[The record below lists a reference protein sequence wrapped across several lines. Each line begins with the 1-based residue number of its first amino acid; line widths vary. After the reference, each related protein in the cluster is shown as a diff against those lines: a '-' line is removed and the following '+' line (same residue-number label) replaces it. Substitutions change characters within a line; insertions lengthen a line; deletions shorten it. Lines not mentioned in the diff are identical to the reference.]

1 MAHHMQVVAW
11 EEDSMFTWGLLK
23 QSADRWKIRRVG
35 LRWSVKTLPKMLK
48 RLAAP
53 ASCSS
58 CLLAFLLAFVSPKYT
73 LSIGADKTMVN
84 KEDYYSATVNATVLD
99 HKGNPQQMVTKNDG
113 RYGQNSPKTEAK
125 GIVIAPAAV
134 NGGECVYVHWY
145 FKLVFKNIWSEQML

>member
-1 MAHHMQVVAW
+1 
-11 EEDSMFTWGLLK
+11 
-23 QSADRWKIRRVG
+23 
-35 LRWSVKTLPKMLK
+35 MLK

-58 CLLAFLLAFVSPKYT
+58 CLLAFLLAFVSPRCT

-134 NGGECVYVHWY
+134 NGGECVYIY
-145 FKLVFKNIWSEQML
+145 ILIF

>member
-1 MAHHMQVVAW
+1 
-11 EEDSMFTWGLLK
+11 
-23 QSADRWKIRRVG
+23 
-35 LRWSVKTLPKMLK
+35 MLK

-58 CLLAFLLAFVSPKYT
+58 CLLAFLLAFVSPRCT

-134 NGGECVYVHWY
+134 NGDSLPVAHQSKQGCEH
-145 FKLVFKNIWSEQML
+145 KKILLLLGHPIEREKRRK

>member
-1 MAHHMQVVAW
+1 M
-11 EEDSMFTWGLLK
+11 
-23 QSADRWKIRRVG
+23 
-35 LRWSVKTLPKMLK
+35 PKMLK

-58 CLLAFLLAFVSPKYT
+58 CLLAFLLAFVSPRYT
-73 LSIGADKTMVN
+73 LSIGADKTVVN

-125 GIVIAPAAV
+125 GIVIAPATV
-134 NGGECVYVHWY
+134 NGGEFGCRLI
-145 FKLVFKNIWSEQML
+145 F